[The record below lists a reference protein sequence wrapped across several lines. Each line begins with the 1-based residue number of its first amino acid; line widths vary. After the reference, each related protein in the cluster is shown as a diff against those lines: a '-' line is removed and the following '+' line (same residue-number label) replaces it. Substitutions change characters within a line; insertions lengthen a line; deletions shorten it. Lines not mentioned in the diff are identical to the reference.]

1 MTPSA
6 QENELAAT
14 QKYKDLQASVNDT
27 LMAFGK
33 DHGNKINVKDAQ
45 HQKELDQL
53 RRDFEPVQVIVT
65 TVRQSAAF
73 ALSFCTYL
81 TWSLFSTRYLCLWS
95 FYTSCQ
101 CSVAIV
107 SLICARN
114 QSIEHAWCVFQR
126 DLTAAN
132 QEIESLKRQLQDE
145 VSRNQQ
151 TMSSLGTQQAA
162 LNAQAQVSAAA
173 CLCALVCCFA

>member
-1 MTPSA
+1 VTPSA

-45 HQKELDQL
+45 HQQELDQL
-53 RRDFEPVQVIVT
+53 RRDFEPVRVIVT

-81 TWSLFSTRYLCLWS
+81 T
-95 FYTSCQ
+95 
-101 CSVAIV
+101 
-107 SLICARN
+107 
-114 QSIEHAWCVFQR
+114 
-126 DLTAAN
+126 
-132 QEIESLKRQLQDE
+132 
-145 VSRNQQ
+145 
-151 TMSSLGTQQAA
+151 
-162 LNAQAQVSAAA
+162 
-173 CLCALVCCFA
+173 